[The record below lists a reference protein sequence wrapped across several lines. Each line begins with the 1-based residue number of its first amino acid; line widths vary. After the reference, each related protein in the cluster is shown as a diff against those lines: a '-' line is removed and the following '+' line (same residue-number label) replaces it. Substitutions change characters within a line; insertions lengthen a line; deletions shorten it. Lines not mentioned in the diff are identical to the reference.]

1 MIQDLVFSEQHLH
14 LNIEFG
20 TCVYVFLCVN
30 TVDREIF
37 TLKIIR
43 GLNFYVK
50 NISSLNDSQRSAYT
64 HFICSRVQFS
74 SLYIRTKIL

>member
-14 LNIEFG
+14 LNIEFS

-30 TVDREIF
+30 TIDWEIF

-43 GLNFYVK
+43 GLNFHVK
-50 NISSLNDSQRSAYT
+50 NISSLNDSQRSVYT
-64 HFICSRVQFS
+64 LFICSRVQFS
-74 SLYIRTKIL
+74 SLHIRTKIL